1 MARSRR
7 WVGVAAVAAVALLAA
22 CCGVDDGGT
31 GATDVGDATGRG
43 AASSGPAPEAITVLI
58 PKSIDTFD
66 PHLSFSED
74 GAQQFMLFVYDNL
87 VRRNLDGEIEPS
99 VATSWQLL
107 PEGQAPTT
115 AVFTIRE
122 GVTCA
127 DGTPMT
133 ADLVARS
140 FERFAADGSGTARI
154 FGPAGPKSITAD
166 VAARTVTFELNGPN
180 NDILTGLANS
190 GQIICPRGLDDPAS
204 MQTVDAAGTGP
215 YTLRPGFTKDDEYVL
230 QRRDDYAS
238 LPEGTKITDIPK
250 VITLKLVV
258 EDTTAADL
266 VEKDAN
272 TVAGILSTDVER
284 LRENPDLVNVPAAA
298 YGTNAVVFNQRDG
311 EPFTDPAL
319 RKGVAMLIDSVQ
331 GGTAETQGLGNP
343 IRTLYTDN
351 IDCFDPTNAT
361 ALPAFDPAAAATA
374 LDAAGYTK
382 GPDGFR
388 TKPDGSPLKLRVVGD
403 NTQFKAPDYIAQAL
417 RDGGFD
423 VDLKVGIRTESYAR
437 FFVGEYDLGSYPFVS
452 GTPLPALYFNQV
464 SGSGPLDNLSKIKNE
479 PYVAAGTA
487 AWAAPPDSDE
497 RCAKWQ
503 EGERALLENADTIP
517 LDQPVKYWFGNGV
530 TFDAV
535 YYKILPFSIRS
546 A

>member
-1 MARSRR
+1 
-7 WVGVAAVAAVALLAA
+7 VK
-22 CCGVDDGGT
+22 CDDG
-31 GATDVGDATGRG
+31 
-43 AASSGPAPEAITVLI
+43 TV
-58 PKSIDTFD
+58 
-66 PHLSFSED
+66 
-74 GAQQFMLFVYDNL
+74 
-87 VRRNLDGEIEPS
+87 
-99 VATSWQLL
+99 
-107 PEGQAPTT
+107 
-115 AVFTIRE
+115 
-122 GVTCA
+122 
-127 DGTPMT
+127 MT
-133 ADLVARS
+133 AELVARS
-140 FERFAADGSGTARI
+140 FQRFAADGSGTARI
-154 FGPAGPKSITAD
+154 FGPDGPAEITAD
-166 VAARTVTFELNGPN
+166 NDAKTVTFRLNGPN

-190 GQIICPRGLDDPAS
+190 GQIICPQGLDDPAS
-204 MQTVDAAGTGP
+204 MQTVAPAGTGP
-215 YTLRPGFTKDDEYVL
+215 YTLRPGFTKDDQYVL

-238 LPEGTKITDIPK
+238 LPEGVKITDIPK

-266 VEKDAN
+266 VEKDRN

-284 LRENPDLVNVPAAA
+284 LRDNPDLVAVPAAA
-298 YGTNAVVFNQRDG
+298 YGVNGVVFNQREG

-319 RKGVAMLIDSVQ
+319 RKAVAMLIDSDE
-331 GGTAETQGLGNP
+331 GGRAETQGLGNP
-343 IRTLYTDN
+343 IRTLYTEN
-351 IDCFDPTNAT
+351 IDCYTEDNAT
-361 ALPAFDPAAAATA
+361 ALKKYDPEAAAKA
-374 LDAAGYTK
+374 LDEAGYKK

-388 TKPDGSPLKLRVVGD
+388 RKPDGSPLKLRVVGD
-403 NTQFKAPDYIAQAL
+403 NTQFKAPHYLAEAL
-417 RDGGFD
+417 RAGGFD

-464 SGSGPLDNLSKIKNE
+464 SGTGALDNLSKIKNE
-479 PYVAAGTA
+479 AYVAAGKA

-503 EGERALLENADTIP
+503 EAERALLENADTVP